1 MLFGELL
8 HRFFEQYAE
17 INLFTKLEIVSLPSK
32 ARIAWPRSKT
42 WRAPL

>member
-17 INLFTKLEIVSLPSK
+17 INLFTKLSIVSLPLQT
-32 ARIAWPRSKT
+32 RTDWPRSKAQ
-42 WRAPL
+42 RAPL